1 MRQGRG
7 KNLLKHVNVPK
18 LPHIMVSTD
27 GMGRDFLFIFFPH
40 TVSKKT

>member
-1 MRQGRG
+1 VRQGGG

-27 GMGRDFLFIFFPH
+27 DMGLFIHFFP
-40 TVSKKT
+40 TVGKKT